1 MRNAD
6 YQFFD
11 TDVTQIIAKL
21 RADFEAE
28 YKKLTGNAVT
38 VRPASVENL
47 MICWIANVLIHE
59 RELTNYAANQNIPS
73 RAVGDNLEALAEMF
87 FAQER
92 TPAVPAS
99 CTVRFFI
106 STTRT
111 TATLIPAGTRVTDT
125 EQTLYWETL
134 EDAYIPAGNLYVD
147 LRVQCQTPGTGGNG
161 WTAGS
166 IDNLVDVYDY
176 YDHCT
181 NTTESDGGAD
191 EQTDEEL
198 YEAMMLSMVAPSTAG
213 ARGGYVYHAKS
224 TSTQIADVAVCSPTP
239 GEIRL
244 YALMKDGT
252 IAGETMKQAIYE
264 TCNAEDVRPLAD
276 HLEMGDPTILRYTID
291 LTYWIPYGTKD
302 TASME
307 AAVKAAVE
315 KYVEWQGGKL
325 GRDLNPSVLI
335 GYIMQT
341 GVKRV
346 QVNSPVFTPVSDG
359 SDTTPPAVAL
369 IANPATDISV
379 TNGGTEYE

>member
-1 MRNAD
+1 M
-6 YQFFD
+6 
-11 TDVTQIIAKL
+11 
-21 RADFEAE
+21 
-28 YKKLTGNAVT
+28 
-38 VRPASVENL
+38 
-47 MICWIANVLIHE
+47 
-59 RELTNYAANQNIPS
+59 
-73 RAVGDNLEALAEMF
+73 
-87 FAQER
+87 
-92 TPAVPAS
+92 
-99 CTVRFFI
+99 
-106 STTRT
+106 
-111 TATLIPAGTRVTDT
+111 
-125 EQTLYWETL
+125 
-134 EDAYIPAGNLYVD
+134 
-147 LRVQCQTPGTGGNG
+147 
-161 WTAGS
+161 
-166 IDNLVDVYDY
+166 DVYDY

-213 ARGGYVYHAKS
+213 SRGGYVYHAKS